1 MYLVV
6 STGNSSAI
14 GIPKCRQDRGS
25 FVGVR
30 HSHPSW
36 KCVSC
41 SYLCQQPVAVELA
54 CVLHRHLLWAWS
66 LPPQLSFP
74 LPLPGSFSTRS
85 TLHSLAS
92 RGMPPNPCLKLLLL
106 DFVIKQAIFL
116 VAFLFLHLAQL
127 LYFPIT
133 SVNEICG
140 VVISQGKQHSPPPQL
155 PSTTFERDFVFPQLQ
170 SIEFLYLDLTFIAR
184 LSAAVQS
191 FLV

>member
-6 STGNSSAI
+6 STSNSKAI
-14 GIPKCRQDRGS
+14 GIHKCRQDRGS

-41 SYLCQQPVAVELA
+41 SYLCQQPVAVEFA
-54 CVLHRHLLWAWS
+54 CVLHCHLLWAWS

-85 TLHSLAS
+85 MLHSLAS

-106 DFVIKQAIFL
+106 DFVIKQAVFP

-133 SVNEICG
+133 SVNEIRG
-140 VVISQGKQHSPPPQL
+140 VMISQGKQHSSPTPHALAPHL
-155 PSTTFERDFVFPQLQ
+155 KGIFFSPSYNP
-170 SIEFLYLDLTFIAR
+170 
-184 LSAAVQS
+184 
-191 FLV
+191 